1 MSDQIRSMF
10 SRISRRYDLANTL
23 LSFGAHHRWR
33 MKSVRL
39 AAPKKDA
46 RVLDLAC
53 GTGDFAI
60 EFAKAIGDQGHVVAG
75 DFSEEMLRLAE
86 KKASKYN
93 ISFVVADA
101 MNLQFDDESF
111 DVCSIAFG
119 IRNVDD
125 PVVALYE
132 MKRVL
137 KGKGKIVVLE
147 FGQTSGFFGKL
158 FRLYSNH
165 VIPLIGSF
173 VTRDRN
179 AYKYLQESS
188 MKFPCGDAFA
198 LMLNNAGFKNVIQ
211 KKLLFG
217 VVYIYVGDKNI

>member
-1 MSDQIRSMF
+1 MF

-23 LSFGAHHRWR
+23 LSFGAHHLWR
-33 MKSVRL
+33 QKAVQL

-60 EFAKAIGDQGHVVAG
+60 AFAKAIGDQGNVVAG

-93 ISFVVADA
+93 ISFVIADA

-125 PVVALYE
+125 PIVALLE
-132 MKRVL
+132 MSRVV
-137 KGKGKIVVLE
+137 KPDGKIVVLE
-147 FGQTSGFFGKL
+147 FGQPDGLFGNL
-158 FRLYSNH
+158 FHWYSNH
-165 VIPLIGSF
+165 VIPLIGGL

-188 MKFPCGDAFA
+188 MKFPCGDAFTM
-198 LMLNNAGFKNVIQ
+198 MLNNAGFENVIQ